1 MRSLGDQD
9 LVDGRGCLTE
19 AGLAAVLAAAPG
31 AAPQGLAAHVR
42 ECQRCQYR
50 LLSGREPG
58 GRGVPKR
65 RELWQRLWA
74 VVVVAALAA
83 ASLVYLGWWL
93 TRAG

>member
-1 MRSLGDQD
+1 MRSAVDHD

-19 AGLAAVLAAAPG
+19 AGLAAVLDAAPG

-58 GRGVPKR
+58 R
-65 RELWQRLWA
+65 RVVGKGHELWQRLWA
-74 VVVVAALAA
+74 VVIVVALAV
-83 ASLVYLGWWL
+83 ASLLYLGWWL